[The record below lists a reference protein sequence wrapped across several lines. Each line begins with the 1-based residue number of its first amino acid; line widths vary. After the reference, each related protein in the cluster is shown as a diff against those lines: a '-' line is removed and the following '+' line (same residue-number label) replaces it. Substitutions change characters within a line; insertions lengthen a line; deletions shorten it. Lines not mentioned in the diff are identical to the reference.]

1 MIKILTSSLNWLMRI
16 VCLMAALV
24 NGSSGRYPLD
34 DPKKD
39 DAFTNGTYLY
49 GNEMIYHFRFYI
61 YIIIYHIAV

>member
-1 MIKILTSSLNWLMRI
+1 MRI
-16 VCLMAALV
+16 VCLMAALL

-61 YIIIYHIAV
+61 

>member
-1 MIKILTSSLNWLMRI
+1 MDLDFHPSIGFCYRFSLNWLMRI
-16 VCLMAALV
+16 VCLMAALL
-24 NGSSGRYPLD
+24 NASSGRYPLD

-61 YIIIYHIAV
+61 